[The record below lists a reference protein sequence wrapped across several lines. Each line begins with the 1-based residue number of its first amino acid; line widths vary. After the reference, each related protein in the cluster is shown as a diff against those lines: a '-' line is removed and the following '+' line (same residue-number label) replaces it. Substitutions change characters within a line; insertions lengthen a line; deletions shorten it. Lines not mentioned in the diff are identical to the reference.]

1 MPQTGGVHTEPGPV
15 RATALELASG
25 KPFGA
30 QPTPPL
36 PCVGPDVSPRTALDD
51 ALRPWLAT
59 GRCFTGFSGG
69 RDSSAVLAVA
79 TDLARREGLPL
90 PVPVTIRFPGV
101 TDADESAWQEL
112 VIDHLGVDDWVRI
125 DVEDELDY
133 LGPLATRLLRRHGLM
148 WPPYFHYEHV
158 LLEQASGGVLLSG
171 HDGDGVFGW
180 WRWAGLSSVLH
191 RKRPP
196 RLGDMATLA
205 LAALPARLRR
215 WEARERRSPSLPW
228 LRARPGVTVQLG
240 LATEMAGQP
249 KRWDRWLSWLSRRRT
264 LALGIATIER
274 LARDCGTRAVHPFLD
289 PRFLAA
295 LALDGGCTGYGE
307 RTDVMRAL
315 FADVLPGEVLARKAK
330 SSLGGGFWR
339 GPSQAFAASWDG
351 HGVDMDV
358 VDPVALREAWS
369 VSRPPIGAIALLQGA
384 WLVGAEGRSGTGKA
398 RRNEPICEV

>member
-1 MPQTGGVHTEPGPV
+1 MAKIENGSTGVGAV
-15 RATALELASG
+15 RPTPLELASG
-25 KPFGA
+25 MPFGEH
-30 QPTPPL
+30 PVSPL
-36 PCVGPDVSPRTALDD
+36 PHVASDVSPRRALED
-51 ALRPWLAT
+51 AMRPWLAG
-59 GRCFTGFSGG
+59 GRCFTAFSGG
-69 RDSSAVLAVA
+69 RDSSAILAVA
-79 TDLARREGLPL
+79 TRLAKREGLPL
-90 PVPVTIRFPGV
+90 PTPVTIRFPGV

-112 VIDHLGVDDWVRI
+112 VIDHLGVDDWVRME
-125 DVEDELDY
+125 VEDELDY

-228 LRARPGVTVQLG
+228 LRAGPGVTVQLG

-264 LALGIATIER
+264 LALGLATIER

-315 FADVLPGEVLARKAK
+315 FADVLPGEMLARKAK

-384 WLVGAEGRSGTGKA
+384 WLVGAEGRSPAGKA